1 MTTTTT
7 LSGEEGGKKTKF
19 FVFPLVPVNSYA
31 LDEVSFVNT
40 RSHNTNN
47 DMNTKNTTN
56 EEDEKKANMLPI
68 FTLQPLKKHST
79 DDGENNNT
87 FIKKYGQPTCGMS
100 ADDRVFVGTNRG
112 NLLRVNFVE
121 GRTDVLGFNNTL
133 KVVSEEDEE
142 MMLRGGA
149 FNDNEEEEKKEDL
162 KEGTTGSVGENKTAK
177 RKGLAN
183 LLLARNPLGINANQN
198 EIGKVVCARGDA
210 CAFTAKDGKTGKVVE
225 LSLIHI

>member
-1 MTTTTT
+1 MTTTSKT
-7 LSGEEGGKKTKF
+7 LSEREEGGEKTKKF

-31 LDEVSFVNT
+31 LDEVSFVNASSNT
-40 RSHNTNN
+40 TNN
-47 DMNTKNTTN
+47 TITTKNATN

-68 FTLQPLKKHST
+68 FTLQPLKKQHT
-79 DDGENNNT
+79 DDAESNNNNN

-149 FNDNEEEEKKEDL
+149 FNNNEGEEKKEVPQIV
-162 KEGTTGSVGENKTAK
+162 EGFKRGSHQYIESG
-177 RKGLAN
+177 
-183 LLLARNPLGINANQN
+183 
-198 EIGKVVCARGDA
+198 
-210 CAFTAKDGKTGKVVE
+210 
-225 LSLIHI
+225 

>member
-1 MTTTTT
+1 MTTSKT
-7 LSGEEGGKKTKF
+7 LSEREEGGEKTKKF
-19 FVFPLVPVNSYA
+19 FPLVPVNSYA
-31 LDEVSFVNT
+31 LDEVSFVNASSNT
-40 RSHNTNN
+40 TNN
-47 DMNTKNTTN
+47 TITTTNATN

-68 FTLQPLKKHST
+68 FTLQPLKKQHNT

-149 FNDNEEEEKKEDL
+149 FNDNEEEEQGAGDYCGAP
-162 KEGTTGSVGENKTAK
+162 EGD
-177 RKGLAN
+177 R
-183 LLLARNPLGINANQN
+183 
-198 EIGKVVCARGDA
+198 
-210 CAFTAKDGKTGKVVE
+210 
-225 LSLIHI
+225 

>member
-1 MTTTTT
+1 
-7 LSGEEGGKKTKF
+7 
-19 FVFPLVPVNSYA
+19 
-31 LDEVSFVNT
+31 
-40 RSHNTNN
+40 
-47 DMNTKNTTN
+47 
-56 EEDEKKANMLPI
+56 
-68 FTLQPLKKHST
+68 
-79 DDGENNNT
+79 
-87 FIKKYGQPTCGMS
+87 MS

-121 GRTDVLGFNNTL
+121 GRTDVLGFNNNL

-149 FNDNEEEEKKEDL
+149 FNNNEEEEKKEE

-198 EIGKVVCARGDA
+198 ARLERSCARERGRVRVYRQGRKDREGGRDA
-210 CAFTAKDGKTGKVVE
+210 LFRWTRLGAVESNREVERGERELRVLGAFIFF
-225 LSLIHI
+225 LRW

>member
-1 MTTTTT
+1 
-7 LSGEEGGKKTKF
+7 
-19 FVFPLVPVNSYA
+19 
-31 LDEVSFVNT
+31 
-40 RSHNTNN
+40 
-47 DMNTKNTTN
+47 
-56 EEDEKKANMLPI
+56 MLPI
-68 FTLQPLKKHST
+68 FTLQPLKKQHNT

-183 LLLARNPLGINANQN
+183 LLLAEPVGNKANQN
-198 EIGKVVCARGDA
+198 GRLERSCAREGTRA
-210 CAFTAKDGKTGKVVE
+210 RLPPRTERPGRW
-225 LSLIHI
+225 

>member
-1 MTTTTT
+1 M
-7 LSGEEGGKKTKF
+7 
-19 FVFPLVPVNSYA
+19 
-31 LDEVSFVNT
+31 
-40 RSHNTNN
+40 
-47 DMNTKNTTN
+47 
-56 EEDEKKANMLPI
+56 EKKANMLPI
-68 FTLQPLKKHST
+68 FTLQPLKKQHT
-79 DDGENNNT
+79 DDAESNNNNN

-121 GRTDVLGFNNTL
+121 GRTDVLGFNNNL

-149 FNDNEEEEKKEDL
+149 FNNNEEEEKKEE

-183 LLLARNPLGINANQN
+183 LTCAEPVGKKRESERDWKGRVREGTRARLPPRTERPG
-198 EIGKVVCARGDA
+198 RW
-210 CAFTAKDGKTGKVVE
+210 
-225 LSLIHI
+225 